1 MLEPVK
7 VGEPIKAQQYNELLG
22 ALAGPNAPSNG
33 VPFTQTKAGSLFNGG
48 HTRYNTR
55 ESYHYNDFMSI
66 TYSSGTV
73 DDRFDC
79 YDANNP
85 DMNIFDGVWFQTPH
99 FSKSEQ
105 YFYHSQF
112 FGQPVETFLI
122 DPTTDDDDLK
132 LIWMLTGAKEEESG
146 MWPLCEISAQASLG
160 VFQIMECTQYTD
172 ADIGRTIAIFGN
184 WKKLDSAVEGWQV
197 KDAFSGKET
206 QLLGA
211 IKSAQPALRT
221 KLTRIRFVGQ
231 FPMYDNY
238 DALEGTNY
246 DLPPVAF
253 NVGQQTIE
261 SLPDAAQDQES
272 QLSVTELSSIEFTP
286 AHSWGFP
293 SGNQATWGYSLF
305 NFARY
310 ASDSLSTVYDEETHR
325 YVPELSAYDILLKHK
340 HPHSK
345 SNTGNP
351 YYGGQANAVL
361 EYISLSSLK
370 DILDDVKVDTTET
383 NLAQCSIEKNDL
395 SDDKE
400 FLQLYHFNIPGV
412 DNTLHVNLNFGETRW
427 VRTDGG
433 SGTYPDPNVQFI
445 IRDSSNNVEVQYD
458 DFGIFLPHVNASDV
472 IDLSTV
478 ISDYVHCECSCDL
491 ESIWAAL
498 SGLSNDLSNYWKV
511 DGDYA
516 DNCHGYSIG
525 DSSANPQIHLDEGQL
540 LYSNDQDPTLD
551 WHNGYLQWNNGEI
564 RLNWP
569 DCNAFDKNQ
578 GTAIDWDYRH
588 LYDAAGNVAVRWSD
602 RILHDSNQMGA
613 LDWDY
618 RTLYDSGLNI
628 VADWE
633 RKQLLDTNT
642 IPAVDWSSRILYDS
656 NNGLAENWYT
666 RELSGDWTVHG
677 HLTVS
682 SGHNLQIGN
691 TTLSESQLIQLLSLI

>member
-22 ALAGPNAPSNG
+22 AIAGPNAPSNG

-99 FSKSEQ
+99 YSKSEQ

-132 LIWMLTGAKEEESG
+132 LIWMLTGAKDEESG

-160 VFQIMECTQYTD
+160 VFQIMECTQFTD
-172 ADIGRTIAIFGN
+172 TDIGKTIAIFGN
-184 WKKLDSAVEGWQV
+184 WKKFDSNVEGWQA
-197 KDAFSGKET
+197 KDAFKGKEQ
-206 QLLGA
+206 QLVNA
-211 IKSAQPALRT
+211 IKEAQPALRT
-221 KLTRIRFVGQ
+221 KLTKIRFVGQ

-238 DALEGTNY
+238 DALEDTNY

-286 AHSWGFP
+286 AHSWGFR

-310 ASDSLSTVYDEETHR
+310 ASDSLSTVYDPETHR
-325 YVPELSAYDILLKHK
+325 DVPELSAYDVLLKHK

-345 SNTGNP
+345 SDSGNP

-361 EYISLSSLK
+361 EYIPLEKIIDLLA
-370 DILDDVKVDTTET
+370 DEKVDTTAT
-383 NLAQCSIEKNDL
+383 NLAQCSIERNQL
-395 SDDKE
+395 SDDNQ
-400 FLQLYHFNIPGV
+400 FLQLYHFNVPYY
-412 DNTLHVNLNFGETRW
+412 DNTIYVDLNFGETRW
-427 VRTDGG
+427 ASINGGAATD
-433 SGTYPDPNVQFI
+433 PDPNLQFI
-445 IRDSSNNVEVQYD
+445 VRDRSNNVEVQYD
-458 DFGIFLPHVNASDV
+458 NLGIYLPHVYAND
-472 IDLSTV
+472 ITDLSTV

-498 SGLSNDLSNYWKV
+498 SALSSELSNYWKV
-511 DGDYA
+511 GGTYS
-516 DNCHGYSIG
+516 DNCYGESIG
-525 DSSANPQIHLDEGQL
+525 DSSASLAIDLNNGQL
-540 LYSNDQDPTLD
+540 WYGSSMTED
-551 WHNGYLQWNNGEI
+551 WHACELYDQNGPGGPGYICMNWHD
-564 RLNWP
+564 RLAY
-569 DCNAFDKNQ
+569 DSG
-578 GTAIDWDYRH
+578 GTATIDWDDCELNDSTGTVTVEWDDKRLNNEY
-588 LYDAAGNVAVRWSD
+588 GVAVDWQYYMLCPPGGSPTVEWGNCV
-602 RILHDSNQMGA
+602 LNNLLGNKA
-613 LDWDY
+613 LDWDVKS
-618 RTLYDSGLNI
+618 L
-628 VADWE
+628 V
-633 RKQLLDTNT
+633 
-642 IPAVDWSSRILYDS
+642 
-656 NNGLAENWYT
+656 
-666 RELSGDWTVHG
+666 GDWQCPYG
-677 HLTVS
+677 DFS
-682 SGHNLQIGN
+682 IGSGFALKIGN
-691 TTLSESQLIQLLSLI
+691 TTLTESQLSALLSLI